1 VIGHWEVWYQY
12 HAHHLIQASEM
23 ENMGK
28 NGNFILPYKGN
39 PFGDRLRYH
48 FVFVQKKETIIWM
61 SIKSI

>member
-1 VIGHWEVWYQY
+1 
-12 HAHHLIQASEM
+12 M

-48 FVFVQKKETIIWM
+48 FVFVQKKETII
-61 SIKSI
+61 